1 MQWIVIVLGS
11 LVARINRLEIT
22 GMQEFELMS
31 YQLNWIL
38 GVEAGKILLLY
49 NVSLSTI
56 FQV

>member
-11 LVARINRLEIT
+11 LVAQINRLEIT
-22 GMQEFELMS
+22 GRQEFELMS

-38 GVEAGKILLLY
+38 GVAADKILLLY

>member
-31 YQLNWIL
+31 NQLHWIL
-38 GVEAGKILLLY
+38 GVEADKILLLY